1 MADRYGDL
9 YDRMVAVMERLD
21 PDEDI
26 ERRSERRAEIDQL
39 EAGTLATAWF
49 DVDATV
55 TAYCCER
62 SLPVPTD
69 IEALV
74 DLHVK
79 AVDAWLPA
87 ARSLTLAAAPAAG
100 DRQGVLRDASM

>member
-1 MADRYGDL
+1 MADRYGEL

-21 PDEDI
+21 PDEGL
-26 ERRSERRAEIDQL
+26 ERRAERRAEIDEL

-55 TAYCCER
+55 ATYCRDR
-62 SLPVPTD
+62 SLPVPTG

-74 DLHVK
+74 DLHLK
-79 AVDAWLPA
+79 AVDAWLD
-87 ARSLTLAAAPAAG
+87 TLEPP
-100 DRQGVLRDASM
+100 RRV

>member
-21 PDEDI
+21 PDEGV
-26 ERRSERRAEIDQL
+26 ERRSERRAEIDEL

-55 TAYCCER
+55 AAYCRER
-62 SLPVPTD
+62 SLPIPTD

-74 DLHVK
+74 ELHLS
-79 AVDAWLPA
+79 AIDAWLD
-87 ARSLTLAAAPAAG
+87 RLAASGPA
-100 DRQGVLRDASM
+100 